1 MGIAGDLFNRSQGR
15 GTGAWLGTGG
25 MVRQWGAQTDQ
36 RSDRRQKMTDV
47 NVFVAFAA
55 GIFSFLSPCV
65 LPLIP
70 SYLSFVSGVSLD
82 EMRSEQ
88 ARSKVRWRVVLN
100 SLAFILGFSLVFVS
114 LGASASFLG
123 GLFMG
128 YRNVI
133 RIAGGI
139 FILLVGLY
147 LVGVFKIAALDRYL
161 QFNLKDK
168 PAGYLG
174 SVLVGITFAVAW
186 TPCVGPILGATLALA
201 STAGEVGRGTLLLT
215 SYAAGLALPFF
226 LSALA
231 INSFLRFSQQMRRY
245 IQIIHVAG
253 GLLLIIVGILL
264 ITDYMTLL
272 NAYV

>member
-1 MGIAGDLFNRSQGR
+1 
-15 GTGAWLGTGG
+15 
-25 MVRQWGAQTDQ
+25 
-36 RSDRRQKMTDV
+36 MTDV
-47 NVFVAFAA
+47 NVFIAFAA
-55 GIFSFLSPCV
+55 GVFSFLSPCV

-88 ARSKVRWRVVLN
+88 GRSRVVLN
-100 SLAFILGFSLVFVS
+100 SLAFIIGFSLVFIS

-123 GLFMG
+123 GLFLS
-128 YRNVI
+128 YRNAI
-133 RIAGGI
+133 RIVGGI
-139 FILLVGLY
+139 FILLVGVY
-147 LVGVFKIAALDRYL
+147 LVGAFKVAALERYL

-201 STAGEVGRGTLLLT
+201 STSGEVSRGTFLLS

-231 INSFLRFSQQMRRY
+231 INSFLQFSQRMRRY
-245 IQIIHVAG
+245 IKAIHVAG
-253 GLLLIIVGILL
+253 GILLIIAGILL

-272 NAYV
+272 NAYALRFTPQWLLQRL

>member
-1 MGIAGDLFNRSQGR
+1 
-15 GTGAWLGTGG
+15 
-25 MVRQWGAQTDQ
+25 
-36 RSDRRQKMTDV
+36 MTDV

-88 ARSKVRWRVVLN
+88 ARSRVRWRVVLN
-100 SLAFILGFSLVFVS
+100 SLAFIAGFSLVFIS

-123 GLFMG
+123 GLFLN
-128 YRNVI
+128 YRNTI
-133 RIAGGI
+133 RIVGGMV
-139 FILLVGLY
+139 ILVVGLY
-147 LVGVFKIAALDRYL
+147 LVGAFKIAALERYL
-161 QFNLKDK
+161 QFDLKDK

-201 STAGEVGRGTLLLT
+201 STTEDVGRGMVLLT

-231 INSFLRFSQQMRRY
+231 INSFLQLSRQMRGY
-245 IQIIHVAG
+245 IQIIHIAG
-253 GLLLIIVGILL
+253 GMLLILVGLLLM
-264 ITDYMTLL
+264 TDYMTLL
-272 NAYV
+272 NAYVLRLTPQWLLQRL

>member
-1 MGIAGDLFNRSQGR
+1 MTEVNIFIA
-15 GTGAWLGTGG
+15 
-25 MVRQWGAQTDQ
+25 
-36 RSDRRQKMTDV
+36 
-47 NVFVAFAA
+47 FVA

-88 ARSKVRWRVVLN
+88 ARLRVRSRVLFN
-100 SLAFILGFSLVFVS
+100 SLAFISGFSLVFIS
-114 LGASASFLG
+114 LGASASLLG
-123 GLFMG
+123 GLFLN
-128 YRNVI
+128 YRNSI
-133 RIAGGI
+133 RIIGGA
-139 FILLVGLY
+139 FVLLVGLY
-147 LVGVFKIAALDRYL
+147 LIGVFKIAALERYL
-161 QFNLKDK
+161 QFDLKDK

-201 STAGEVGRGTLLLT
+201 STAGEVSRGTILLS

-231 INSFLRFSQQMRRY
+231 INSFLRFSQRLRPYVQV
-245 IQIIHVAG
+245 IHIVG
-253 GLLLIIVGILL
+253 GVLLVIVGILL

-272 NAYV
+272 NAYALRFTPQWLIERL

>member
-1 MGIAGDLFNRSQGR
+1 
-15 GTGAWLGTGG
+15 
-25 MVRQWGAQTDQ
+25 
-36 RSDRRQKMTDV
+36 MTEV

-55 GIFSFLSPCV
+55 GVFSFLSPCV

-82 EMRSEQ
+82 EMRGEQ
-88 ARSKVRWRVVLN
+88 GRLRVRSRVVLN
-100 SLAFILGFSLVFVS
+100 SLAFIVGFSLVFVS

-123 GLFMG
+123 GLFMS
-128 YRNVI
+128 YRNGI
-133 RIAGGI
+133 RILGGV
-139 FILLVGLY
+139 FVLLVGLY
-147 LVGVFKIAALDRYL
+147 LVGVFKIAALERYL
-161 QFNLKDK
+161 QFDLKDK

-201 STAGEVGRGTLLLT
+201 STAGEVSRGTLLLS

-231 INSFLRFSQQMRRY
+231 INSFLRFSQQLRPY
-245 IQIIHVAG
+245 IQAIHIGG

-272 NAYV
+272 NAYALRFTPQWLLQRL

>member
-1 MGIAGDLFNRSQGR
+1 
-15 GTGAWLGTGG
+15 
-25 MVRQWGAQTDQ
+25 
-36 RSDRRQKMTDV
+36 MTDV

-88 ARSKVRWRVVLN
+88 ARSRVRWRMVLN
-100 SLAFILGFSLVFVS
+100 SLAFIVGFSLVFVS

-123 GLFMG
+123 GLFLN
-128 YRNVI
+128 YRNTI
-133 RIAGGI
+133 RIVGGV
-139 FILLVGLY
+139 FILIVGLSLVGA
-147 LVGVFKIAALDRYL
+147 FKIAVLERYL
-161 QFNLKDK
+161 QFDLKDK

-201 STAGEVGRGTLLLT
+201 STAQDVGRGMVLLT

-231 INSFLRFSQQMRRY
+231 INSFLQFSQQVRRY
-245 IQIIHVAG
+245 IQTIYILG
-253 GLLLIIVGILL
+253 GMLLILVGLLL

-272 NAYV
+272 NAYVLRFTPHWLLQRL